1 MEQTPTAPKPAETT
15 PNNTTTGQVAKIPA
29 TEDPNRN
36 DKGQFVK
43 GHKPKTSFA
52 DRPQDRSNGHWD
64 SRKTLSFQ
72 YKKFMNM
79 SVEDFKKW
87 GQEVPQSERTMAEE
101 IAYARVNEARGSAK
115 RGLKTTIEITDRT
128 EGKAT
133 QYIESRTE
141 ITNPY
146 DDLTTEQ
153 LEALAKQAENR

>member
-1 MEQTPTAPKPAETT
+1 
-15 PNNTTTGQVAKIPA
+15 
-29 TEDPNRN
+29 
-36 DKGQFVK
+36 
-43 GHKPKTSFA
+43 
-52 DRPQDRSNGHWD
+52 
-64 SRKTLSFQ
+64 
-72 YKKFMNM
+72 MNM

-133 QYIESRTE
+133 QYIESRAE